1 MIKEVIEKNFKT
13 FVTEI
18 EDNYQVTFQGIGGQE
33 GYIVFRPAKRGWS
46 TKPISQNTYLV
57 GDAEMYQVVDTLKL
71 YMSLD
76 EKDITEVKK
85 VFTNMSMDILDEWLN
100 TNNNKN
106 NE

>member
-46 TKPISQNTYLV
+46 TKPISQNTYLI
-57 GDAEMYQVVDTLKL
+57 GDAEMYQVIDTLKM

-76 EKDITEVKK
+76 EKDLTK
-85 VFTNMSMDILDEWLN
+85 VRQVFSSMSMEILENYLN
-100 TNNNKN
+100 K
-106 NE
+106 ES

>member
-18 EDNYQVTFQGIGGQE
+18 DDNYQVTFQGIGGQE

-46 TKPISQNTYLV
+46 TKPVSQNTYLV
-57 GDAEMYQVVDTLKL
+57 GDAEMYQVIDTLKL

-76 EKDITEVKK
+76 EKDITEVKR

>member
-18 EDNYQVTFQGIGGQE
+18 DDNYQVTFKGIGGQE

-76 EKDITEVKK
+76 EKDITEVKR

>member
-1 MIKEVIEKNFKT
+1 MIKEIIEKNFKT

-18 EDNYQVTFQGIGGQE
+18 DDNYQVTFKGIGGQE

-57 GDAEMYQVVDTLKL
+57 GDAEMYQVIDTLKL

-76 EKDITEVKK
+76 EKDVTEVKK
-85 VFTNMSMDILDEWLN
+85 IFTNMSMDILDEWLS
-100 TNNNKN
+100 TPTS
-106 NE
+106 EE